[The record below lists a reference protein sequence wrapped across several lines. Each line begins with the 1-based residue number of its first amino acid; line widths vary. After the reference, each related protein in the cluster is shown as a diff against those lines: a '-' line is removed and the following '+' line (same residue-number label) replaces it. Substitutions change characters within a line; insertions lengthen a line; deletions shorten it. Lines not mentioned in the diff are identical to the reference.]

1 MRAPAKLYLASSN
14 PGKLNEFRALAH
26 ATNPSPAHPSNSSA
40 GHPSATST
48 AHPSGISAARPA
60 TSSADIPAG
69 SDPTV
74 ELAHNFDL
82 DLAPWFLSLP
92 EFEENAP
99 TFAENALGKAL
110 HYSRNH
116 QGFVFADDS
125 GLVVPALGGAPGV
138 KSARYAGPNA
148 TSAERNAKLL
158 TELRGKTGP
167 QRSAYFV
174 CAIALVQEGETVAV
188 VTARADGQ
196 ILEAP
201 QGRGG
206 FGYDPVF
213 YVPEL
218 ATTFADLSPI
228 EKNTH
233 SHRGKAFRRLLALI
247 ASQPQEHPRVQSI

>member
-1 MRAPAKLYLASSN
+1 VRAPAKLYLASSN

-26 ATNPSPAHPSNSSA
+26 GTNPSATHPSN
-40 GHPSATST
+40 PSA
-48 AHPSGISAARPA
+48 ADPSGISAARPA
-60 TSSADIPAG
+60 TGSAGIPAAF
-69 SDPTV
+69 DPIV

-82 DLAPWFLSLP
+82 DLAPWFHSLP

-116 QGFVFADDS
+116 DGFVFADDS

-167 QRSAYFV
+167 QRVAYFV
-174 CAIALVQEGETVAV
+174 CAIALVQHGQAVAV

-201 QGRGG
+201 QGQGG

-218 ATTFADLSPI
+218 AKTFADLSPT

-233 SHRGKAFRRLLALI
+233 SHRGKAFRRMLALI
-247 ASQPQEHPRVQSI
+247 ASQPQEYPRVQSI